1 MSRGLLSLIPL
12 THLRHIPYGVRFG
25 PPSYSALLIFPL
37 GNPANFLRRFLCFA
51 TGSDRFVRA
60 GIGTKLLLYVASI
73 GPVGVL

>member
-37 GNPANFLRRFLCFA
+37 GNPGFFCFA
-51 TGSDRFVRA
+51 TGSDRCVRA
-60 GIGTKLLLYVASI
+60 GVRTKLLLYVASI